1 MAPIIGIFPDFVSE
15 DERDMLT
22 DAIHAFVT
30 TENWTKL
37 KDFIPGDGGFMFGA
51 IPSWMKLAYKEIKYD
66 HSGASHALTMRN
78 VQFLARHGWDNFIA
92 WKNPELD
99 VDTRKRL
106 AELEKPYR
114 IKEADHKLNFWLST
128 VLRTGEGQH
137 HLDEARNVL
146 NEILEE

>member
-15 DERDMLT
+15 RDREMLT

-30 TENWTKL
+30 TENWANL
-37 KDFIPGDGGFMFGA
+37 RDFIPGDGGFAFGET
-51 IPSWMKLAYKEIKYD
+51 PSWMKRAYKEIKYN

-92 WKNPELD
+92 RMNPELD

-114 IKEADHKLNFWLST
+114 IKEADHKLNFWISK
-128 VLRTGEGQH
+128 VLTTGEGQD
-137 HLDEARNVL
+137 HLDEARDVL